1 MSYRIAYLV
10 LVYDDPVLFAR
21 LARSIESPS
30 SALFVHVDGK
40 SDLSA
45 FKALVPP
52 SDKVFYLEGA
62 NRRTVYWGGYS
73 QVAATLN
80 LMRRAMVVKPGFDR
94 LVLLTNADYP
104 IKSLDHIESAF
115 QSDTEFMRVDRGIQ
129 LRSADPQSKFLR
141 FHLLDNRL
149 LNPKGLGFSKLGR
162 RITRLVAKIPRSF
175 GDDAVFFHGSQWWAL
190 TRKCVDH
197 VLTELDR
204 HPSKYRPFRNMLV
217 PGEILFHS
225 IVKASPFAAKMSQDF
240 TRPDAPPAANEHGA
254 HYIDWSGP
262 HSSSPRWLDET
273 DEQKLVRSPAL
284 FGRKFSSQDSARL
297 LDRLDELHRTWAP
310 RRPVKRRS

>member
-1 MSYRIAYLV
+1 MSYRIAYML
-10 LVYDDPVLFAR
+10 LVYDDPVMFAR
-21 LARSIESPS
+21 LAKSIQSPNS
-30 SALFVHVDGK
+30 LLFVHVDGK

-45 FKALVPP
+45 FKALVPT
-52 SDKVFYLEGA
+52 SDKVLYLEGA
-62 NRRTVYWGGYS
+62 DRRTVYWGGYS

-80 LMRRAMVVKPGFDR
+80 LMRRAMAVKPSFDR

-104 IKSLDHIESAF
+104 IKPLDHIERAF
-115 QSDTEFMRVDRGIQ
+115 QSDVEFMRIDKPITI
-129 LRSADPQSKFLR
+129 RSGHAQSKFLQ
-141 FHLLDNRL
+141 FHLLDNPL
-149 LNPKGLGFSKLGR
+149 LNPKGLGFSNLGR

-197 VLTELDR
+197 VLAELDR

-225 IVKASPFAAKMSQDF
+225 IVKASPFAANLSHDF
-240 TRPDAPPAANEHGA
+240 TSPDAPPAANEHGA

-284 FGRKFSSQDSARL
+284 FGRKFSSRHSARL
-297 LDRLDELHRTWAP
+297 LDKLDQLHRN
-310 RRPVKRRS
+310 VGGSKGG